1 MNILII
7 GATSGIGREIWQHY
21 VTDGNTVAIT
31 ARRADL
37 LNDMAESY
45 PDNTIA
51 AAGDIADT
59 IAFTA
64 TLDSIITRLGIID
77 LAIVCAGIGE
87 LNP

>member
-7 GATSGIGREIWQHY
+7 GATSGIGRELWQHY

-51 AAGDIADT
+51 AAGDRK
-59 IAFTA
+59 
-64 TLDSIITRLGIID
+64 S
-77 LAIVCAGIGE
+77 VV
-87 LNP
+87 